1 MKSVISLRY
10 ESGIPGYDPNA
21 SAGDCWFDMD
31 AANKAVEFFPK
42 FLKHSKGKLA
52 GKPFELDDWQVAI
65 IANLFGWKRPDGTR
79 RYRQTFIEIPRK
91 AGKSTLCAGIALFM
105 LLVDGEP
112 GAEVYGCASSR
123 DQASIVF
130 DIAKAMVMQD
140 KVLRDVCKPYRKAI
154 SVESTGSTYKVI
166 SADADHQHGANA
178 SAVIFDELHAMP
190 NRELYD
196 VMTTSTGARS
206 QPLIVSITTSGWDR
220 QSIAYLMHDYAV
232 KVRDGIIDD
241 PAFMPVIYGLQEGD
255 DWRDESTW
263 RRVHPGIGTSV
274 QLDYFKREC
283 TKAENQPSYENTFRR
298 LLLCEW
304 TSQESRWMNMTSW
317 DACKRSFT
325 VEDLQGRACVAGIDL
340 SSTRDLTSMTLL
352 FDGDND
358 ETMVLPFFWVPSDE
372 AEIRERRDRVPYQSW
387 IKEGFIRATDGNVVD
402 YDIIRRDINELSKQF
417 DIQGIAMDRFNAT
430 QLATQL
436 QGDGFDVL
444 FHGQSFRAMSAP
456 TKHIEKLILGSQ
468 LVHDGNPV
476 QRWCFSN
483 VQVETNAWDDIRCS
497 KKKSYEKIDGVISMV
512 MAAGYLLNA
521 GNDDDDN
528 GDTIYSERG
537 IITL

>member
-1 MKSVISLRY
+1 MDSWPSDP
-10 ESGIPGYDPNA
+10 GIPGYDPVA
-21 SAGDCWFDMD
+21 SAGDCWFDAD
-31 AANKAVEFFPK
+31 AALKAVEFFPR

-52 GKPFELDDWQVAI
+52 GKPFTLDPWQEAI

-91 AGKSTLCAGIALFM
+91 AGKSTLCAGIALYM

-112 GAEVYGCASSR
+112 GAEIYGCASSR

-130 DIAKAMVMQD
+130 DIAKSMVMQD
-140 KVLRDVCKPYRKAI
+140 RVLRDVCKPYRKAI
-154 SVESTGSTYKVI
+154 AVESTGSSYRVI

-196 VMTTSTGARS
+196 VMTTSTGART

-232 KVRDGIIDD
+232 KVRDGILDD
-241 PAFMPVIYGLQEGD
+241 SAFLPVIYGLQEGE
-255 DWRDESTW
+255 DWKDEATW

-274 QLDYFKREC
+274 ELEYIAREC
-283 TKAENQPSYENTFRR
+283 EKAKNQPSYENTFRR

-304 TSQESRWMNMTSW
+304 TSQESRWMNMASW
-317 DACKRSFT
+317 DACRADI
-325 VEDLQGRACVAGIDL
+325 DLEGLKGRPCVAGLDL
-340 SSTRDLTSMTLL
+340 SSTRDLTSLTLL
-352 FDGDND
+352 FEGEDG
-358 ETMVLPFFWVPSDE
+358 ESIVLPYFWVPEDQ
-372 AEIRERRDRVPYQSW
+372 AEMREKRDRVPYQSW
-387 IKEGFIRATDGNVVD
+387 ISEGYIKATEGNVVD
-402 YDIIRRDINELSKQF
+402 YDVIRRHINELAETY

-436 QGDGFDVL
+436 TGDGIEVL

-456 TKHIEKLILGSQ
+456 TKHVEKMILGGG
-468 LVHDGNPV
+468 LVHTGHPV
-476 QRWCFSN
+476 LRWCFSN
-483 VQVETNAWDDIRCS
+483 VQVETNAMDDIRCS

-512 MAAGYLLNA
+512 MAVGYLLN
-521 GNDDDDN
+521 NEDDDDDD
-528 GDTIYSERG
+528 GGTIYNERG